1 MYAKI
6 QPIQCYPSQATVL
19 LIAGVSVSLG
29 SSASFGWGLC
39 PDDKLDSAL
48 AQGTLTLDG
57 AAYAAWGTDDEYLY
71 RFTAEQLGLTIIE
84 IVPDVAPPAPPSDAL

>member
-6 QPIQCYPSQATVL
+6 QPVQCYPSQATVL

-39 PDDKLDSAL
+39 PNDKLDSTL

-57 AAYAAWGTDDEYLY
+57 AAYAAWDSDDEYLY
-71 RFTAEQLGLTIIE
+71 RYSAEVLGLVIVE
-84 IVPDVAPPAPPSDAL
+84 IVRDVPAPAAP